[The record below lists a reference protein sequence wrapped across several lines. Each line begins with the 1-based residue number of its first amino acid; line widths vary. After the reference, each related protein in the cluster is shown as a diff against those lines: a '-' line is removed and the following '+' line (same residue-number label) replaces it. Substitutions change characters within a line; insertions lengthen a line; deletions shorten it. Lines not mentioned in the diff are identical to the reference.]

1 MLRVATPTAGL
12 PAVWKNAF
20 TASIHG
26 PWNAMPK
33 PLVVRLGRPI
43 RRLLGEKV
51 RLFKRQFWRQ
61 RMHSE
66 RRSAIRNMRIC
77 EPDIGMP

>member
-1 MLRVATPTAGL
+1 
-12 PAVWKNAF
+12 
-20 TASIHG
+20 
-26 PWNAMPK
+26 MPK

-43 RRLLGEKV
+43 RRLLGEEM
-51 RLFKRQFWRQ
+51 RLLKGHFRRQ

-66 RRSAIRNMRIC
+66 RRSVLRNMRIG